1 MIIDIFSKEAVLAM
15 YSRPPRQVR
24 EFVAVR
30 DELKRR
36 GLDFMKDYTDKL
48 MRLAR
53 VKGSTPQEV
62 DLELRDE
69 GRRIRRRLA
78 EGSETPVET
87 DFLSQIGE
95 R

>member
-30 DELKRR
+30 DELKRLR
-36 GLDFMKDYTDKL
+36 LDFIKDYTDKL

-53 VKGSTPQEV
+53 VRRSTPQEV

-78 EGSETPVET
+78 EGNESPVEM
-87 DFLSQIGE
+87 DFLSEIGK